1 MEKAQV
7 VIVRCDSYQH
17 EFVESALNR
26 GFDLLGGVKQ
36 FVQPGEH
43 ILFKPNILVG
53 DDPDKC
59 VGPHPI
65 ILEHVFKIFSGLNAH
80 LSYGDS
86 PGFGSLKS
94 AVKKVGYADPAEL
107 YGVDL
112 ADFTTPVTRS
122 FPDGHLIKQ
131 FTIAKAVD
139 ECDGLV
145 SISKLKSHALTRTTG
160 AIKNQF
166 GCIPGVLKAEFHAKL
181 PDGKLFSQMLVDL
194 NLMIQ
199 PRLFIMDGVI
209 GMEGNGPRNGTPKPM
224 RVILL
229 STDPVAL
236 DTVVCRMINLNPRL
250 VEPIVYGDQ
259 FGLGTM
265 ENIELIGDD
274 IEKFIDKTFL
284 VNRAPLSTTTESG
297 SLTSRFMKELITPRP
312 VIDESICTKCG
323 RCVQICPAE
332 PKALGWAK
340 QNKMI
345 PPVYHYQDCIRCYC
359 CQELCPNEAIK
370 VKTPLLGHLIRR

>member
-1 MEKAQV
+1 
-7 VIVRCDSYQH
+7 
-17 EFVESALNR
+17 
-26 GFDLLGGVKQ
+26 
-36 FVQPGEH
+36 
-43 ILFKPNILVG
+43 
-53 DDPDKC
+53 
-59 VGPHPI
+59 
-65 ILEHVFKIFSGLNAH
+65 
-80 LSYGDS
+80 
-86 PGFGSLKS
+86 
-94 AVKKVGYADPAEL
+94 VGYADPAEL